1 VSVGVNLK
9 ALAIIPCYN
18 EEVSIGLTIREL
30 KEKVPGIV
38 IWVVD
43 NDSTDATYR
52 VAKKLGVRVLSC
64 PVRGK
69 GFAVRTAF
77 SKIKN
82 DFDVIFMVDGDH
94 TYGIENIHE
103 GFDLIVSGGYDMV
116 VGHRVQVGD
125 SQDVRS
131 VHYRTGHVSGNR
143 LFSVLFRVLFR
154 TEISDTLSGWRV
166 FSPGFV
172 SSFSGGAS
180 GFELETE
187 LNAHLY
193 LLRGSVATL
202 PVSYRGRIEGSDS
215 KLRTLPD
222 GIKILTRLLFLFRTE
237 RPFFAY
243 TLLGLPWFL
252 LSAIL
257 ISNVLKSYFESG
269 LVPNFPSLIAGVGS
283 FLVSILLWITGVLLS
298 NQRILR
304 RHIARISYSSGS
316 YQIQREKRS

>member
-1 VSVGVNLK
+1 MK

-18 EEVSIGLTIREL
+18 EEVSIGSTIKEL
-30 KEKVPGIV
+30 KEKVPGIT

-43 NDSTDATYR
+43 NNSTDSTSD
-52 VAKKLGVRVLSC
+52 VAKKSGVRVLSC

-82 DFDVIFMVDGDH
+82 DFDVIFMIDGDH
-94 TYGIENIHE
+94 TYGIENIHK
-103 GFDLIVSGGYDMV
+103 GFDLIISGGYDMV

-125 SQDVRS
+125 AKEVRT
-131 VHYRTGHVSGNR
+131 VHYRKGHASGNK
-143 LFSVLFRVLFR
+143 LFSILFRVLFG

-193 LLRGSVATL
+193 LLKGSVTTL
-202 PVSYRGRIEGSDS
+202 PVSYKGRIQGSDS

-222 GIKILTRLLFLFRTE
+222 GIRILSRLFFLFRTE
-237 RPFFAY
+237 RPLFAY
-243 TLLGLPWFL
+243 TLLGFPWFA

-257 ISNVLKSYFESG
+257 IGNVLESYFEAG

-283 FLVSILLWITGVLLS
+283 FLVSILLWVTGILLS

-304 RHIARISYSSGS
+304 RHIARISYSTGS
-316 YQIQREKRS
+316 NLISTEKRS